1 MHGAISAGEA
11 AFVRRRLRHLAQTR
25 NRVNVRLSPPKGPLT
40 ATPAEVSVP
49 QPPVRWTVGSWLHS
63 RPAKYVAKILL
74 LAAAYYGS
82 AKAGQAL
89 RYTASVSAVWPPAG
103 VGIGALF
110 LWGPSLG
117 PGGFL
122 ARVALNS
129 PPLDTLA
136 LGSLIGQQT
145 GNMAEVIV
153 GAVLLQRLLGP
164 RAKFERSEQV
174 SGMILAIGIATAISA
189 TVGTVSM
196 LAGGVISGPDIP
208 KLWRTWWLG
217 DTAGGLVGG
226 APVVVGGS
234 RAPRAGGRIPG
245 WGRARVVAARA

>member
-1 MHGAISAGEA
+1 
-11 AFVRRRLRHLAQTR
+11 
-25 NRVNVRLSPPKGPLT
+25 
-40 ATPAEVSVP
+40 EVSVP
-49 QPPVRWTVGSWLHS
+49 QPTVRWTVGSWLHS

-89 RYTASVSAVWPPAG
+89 RYTASGSAVWPPAG
-103 VGIGALF
+103 GGIAALC
-110 LWGPSLG
+110 LWGPGLG
-117 PGGFL
+117 PGVFL
-122 ARVALNS
+122 AELAGTAQR
-129 PPLDTLA
+129 LDWLA
-136 LGSLIGQQT
+136 LGSLIGQQA

-217 DTAGGLVGG
+217 DTAGR
-226 APVVVGGS
+226 VVGGPPTRR
-234 RAPRAGGRIPG
+234 RAFTAPQAWPTNRDL
-245 WGRARVVAARA
+245 AATLLN